1 MSLILCHRFLLQP
14 VFRLAQ
20 GFRIGDLN
28 EDGYRSMSKIGAVDV
43 IGMRSL
49 IHVGG
54 ISNGG

>member
-1 MSLILCHRFLLQP
+1 
-14 VFRLAQ
+14 
-20 GFRIGDLN
+20 
-28 EDGYRSMSKIGAVDV
+28 MSKIGAVDV